1 MTGKKNSAGG
11 RPAGRRLQLPV
22 IKSAR
27 GYRLYGEDGRR
38 YVDFF
43 QNNGYAMGGHR
54 PADALQALKSSAAR
68 GLWAE
73 YPSPRQ
79 EKVERL
85 MAQLLPFVDRVFL
98 YPHMDAALAGAS
110 AGFGAPVRLQE
121 TPLGFHSGREMPA
134 AGDALSIMHWR
145 PFALDPVQEDAL
157 AGGEYGELCIPL
169 IPFPGSF
176 LPVPLCRIRGGRF
189 EPGSVSGRRTA
200 SAAGPESSETFGRFA
215 ESSPVLCALMIK
227 SIAQSRKMIAECDAE
242 RWKEFDL
249 PGLERTGPYL
259 HFRIDEGGYA
269 ELYSRM
275 LEEGVLL
282 PPARDIPAIIPA
294 DYNPGDV
301 KPLLHALRRLYGDG

>member
-1 MTGKKNSAGG
+1 MNGKKNSAEG

-43 QNNGYAMGGHR
+43 QNNGHAMGGHR

-73 YPSPRQ
+73 YPSRRQ
-79 EKVERL
+79 AKVERL

-98 YPHMDAALAGAS
+98 YPHMGAALADAS
-110 AGFGAPVRLQE
+110 AGLGAPVRLQE
-121 TPLGFHSGREMPA
+121 TPIGFHSGREKPA
-134 AGDALSIMHWR
+134 AGDAVSIMRWR
-145 PFALDPVQEDAL
+145 PFALDPGQEEAL
-157 AGGEYGELCIPL
+157 AAGEYGELCIPL

-189 EPGSVSGRRTA
+189 EPGYVSGRRAA
-200 SAAGPESSETFGRFA
+200 SAAGPERTETFGGFP
-215 ESSPVLCALMIK
+215 EISPVLCALMIK
-227 SIAQSRKMIAECDAE
+227 SIAQTRKMIAECDAE
-242 RWKEFDL
+242 MWREFDL
-249 PGLERTGPYL
+249 PGLQRTGPYL
-259 HFRIDEGGYA
+259 HFRIDEEGYA

-275 LEEGVLL
+275 LEEGILL
-282 PPARDIPAIIPA
+282 PPGRDIPAIIPA

-301 KPLLHALRRLYGDG
+301 KPLLRALRRLYGDG